1 MDSEEVLLLAFFPL
15 EKEGMS
21 RPITVDE
28 VKTYADALIIQ
39 YIEKKGATELPQSL
53 ASLKIR
59 DSESNDILPIV
70 LEKELRFDTVLE
82 NIIHQHLTTA
92 FDDRDVDISSPAIKI
107 EKGTSIPLRRAS
119 QRHSLTLQRNSS
131 LPELSE
137 SPSNATPTRRSTV
150 KRLVSASVGGL
161 KTPPNATSS
170 SASRRKNNQT
180 SPFIRKRPSQKE
192 KRQRP
197 STAPARPSHTSS
209 RGKCRSKENWIPDHV
224 REKMV
229 QRDLSV
235 AKRNLEF
242 NDMYK
247 GKDSDRRMSPL
258 ERNLTKEKYGLA
270 VRTQC
275 GLCCRLYLPV
285 NLVMG
290 LPQKAVHDIRE
301 TWGDKFDPAGRTV
314 CANPHRHPSA
324 MYDRT
329 RVCAFCSQLFENQQ
343 DSYRPSFE
351 MKEAEKELANAVER
365 ERTHE
370 IMSDPLK
377 QLDSERAH
385 EIMDAEISAK
395 NSIACKS

>member
-1 MDSEEVLLLAFFPL
+1 
-15 EKEGMS
+15 MS

-28 VKTYADALIIQ
+28 VTTYADALIIQ
-39 YIEKKGATELPQSL
+39 YIKNKGATELPQSL

-59 DSESNDILPIV
+59 ESESNDVLPIVV
-70 LEKELRFDTVLE
+70 LEKEPRFDTVLE
-82 NIIHQHLTTA
+82 NIIYQHLTRA
-92 FDDRDVDISSPAIKI
+92 FDDRDADVSSPTIKI
-107 EKGTSIPLRRAS
+107 QKGTSIPLRRAS
-119 QRHSLTLQRNSS
+119 QRQSLSLDRNSS

-137 SPSNATPTRRSTV
+137 SKTNAKPTRKSTV
-150 KRLVSASVGGL
+150 KRPITASVDEF
-161 KTPPNATSS
+161 KTPPKATA

-180 SPFIRKRPSQKE
+180 SPFIRKRPSHRRDE
-192 KRQRP
+192 RQRP

-242 NDMYK
+242 SEMCK
-247 GKDSDRRMSPL
+247 GNSDRRMSPL
-258 ERNLTKEKYGLA
+258 EQNLTKEKYGLA

-290 LPQKAVHDIRE
+290 LPQKAVHDMRE
-301 TWGDKFDPAGRTV
+301 TWGDRFDPAGQKSRTV
-314 CANPHRHPSA
+314 CINPNRHPSA

-351 MKEAEKELANAVER
+351 MKEAERELANAAER
-365 ERTHE
+365 ERTAAV
-370 IMSDPLK
+370 MSDPLK
-377 QLDSERAH
+377 QLDRERAH
-385 EIMDAEISAK
+385 EIMDTEIA
-395 NSIACKS
+395 A